1 MFPPTPA
8 IKLIKLPCF
17 CVYIKIRVLA
27 SRRQLI
33 VNHKLCPAKI
43 FSQGK
48 EKRSMEESNSRTS
61 LHEMETLLVPLS
73 VFVMVGY
80 HAYLWH
86 YVKTKPFL
94 TTQGTHAIMRKQWL
108 LAIKQGDEK
117 KEMLAVQSLRNGQ
130 MATILCGTV
139 AIMINVALPALT
151 NNTYTTGRHLSLMRS
166 PLFGSHQSGGITVL
180 KYGSASVCLLA
191 SFLCSSMGLG
201 FLMDANFL
209 LVNAAGNYRSGCGGA
224 EEEEEEH
231 TERLVERGFKL
242 GILGNRVLCIS
253 LPLLAWLLGPV
264 AMAVSTLALV
274 WILYCLDFRSQM
286 R

>member
-1 MFPPTPA
+1 
-8 IKLIKLPCF
+8 
-17 CVYIKIRVLA
+17 
-27 SRRQLI
+27 
-33 VNHKLCPAKI
+33 
-43 FSQGK
+43 
-48 EKRSMEESNSRTS
+48 
-61 LHEMETLLVPLS
+61 
-73 VFVMVGY
+73 
-80 HAYLWH
+80 
-86 YVKTKPFL
+86 
-94 TTQGTHAIMRKQWL
+94 
-108 LAIKQGDEK
+108 
-117 KEMLAVQSLRNGQ
+117 MLAVQSLRNGQ

-209 LVNAAGNYRSGCGGA
+209 LVNAAGKWA
-224 EEEEEEH
+224 AADH